1 MIVKSSLTIIHLF
14 YFTFSYPLVY
24 IICIL
29 PNSLSRWLFFSG
41 FNVPYQFSLFANT
54 LFSLSGLFNAILFF
68 LTRPDLVVGPSNT
81 SLPNQATNDPRIQ
94 SPQHYRSYET
104 ELTSYGSQKFGS
116 LPTRNSPGASDYAAP
131 ELEKGYNASFRP
143 YNDSRMLPAGGGS
156 LRMPEAGSSLRASDS
171 ASHVPSN
178 MSGERSYGDFRSM
191 VSAPVEEE
199 TVYGH
204 LPR

>member
-1 MIVKSSLTIIHLF
+1 
-14 YFTFSYPLVY
+14 VY

-41 FNVPYQFSLFANT
+41 HKVPYQFSLFANT

-81 SLPNQATNDPRIQ
+81 PLPNQAANDPRIQ
-94 SPQHYRSYET
+94 HYRSNET
-104 ELTSYGSQKFGS
+104 ELTSYSSQKFGS
-116 LPTRNSPGASDYAAP
+116 LPTRNSPGASDYVAP
-131 ELEKGYNASFRP
+131 DLEKQYNAYFRP
-143 YNDSRMLPAGGGS
+143 NNNSRMLPEGGGGS

-178 MSGERSYGDFRSM
+178 MSGERSYGDFRSA

-199 TVYGH
+199 TGYGH

>member
-1 MIVKSSLTIIHLF
+1 MSIPCSIDRQIIAYNNSLF

-29 PNSLSRWLFFSG
+29 LNSICRQLVFSG
-41 FNVPYQFSLFANT
+41 FYVPYQFSLFANT

-68 LTRPDLVVGPSNT
+68 LTRPDLVVGVGPSDT
-81 SLPNQATNDPRIQ
+81 PLPNLASTDSGIQ
-94 SPQHYRSYET
+94 SHHHYRSDEI
-104 ELTSYGSQKFGS
+104 ELTSHGSQRFGS
-116 LPTRNSPGASDYAAP
+116 LPTRGSPVASDYVAP
-131 ELEKGYNASFRP
+131 DLEEYSAYFHQNH
-143 YNDSRMLPAGGGS
+143 SRTLPEGGS
-156 LRMPEAGSSLRASDS
+156 SHRASGS

-178 MSGERSYGDFRSM
+178 TMSGARSYGDFRSI

-199 TVYGH
+199 TYGH